1 MRRTRHQESVMAA
14 PLLTPNDV
22 AELCQISPKTVMR
35 AIRSGRL
42 SAARLG
48 KRGAFRI
55 APDDVDA
62 WVAASR
68 LTTSPVRE
76 ERVRPRGHL
85 RVDDDMDAL

>member
-1 MRRTRHQESVMAA
+1 MPA

-22 AELCQISPKTVMR
+22 AELCQISTKTVLR

-42 SAARLG
+42 AAARLG

-55 APDDVDA
+55 TPDDVDA
-62 WVAASR
+62 WVDSSR

-76 ERVRPRGHL
+76 GRVRPSGL
-85 RVDDDMDAL
+85 LAVDDEMDAL

>member
-1 MRRTRHQESVMAA
+1 MAA

-22 AELCQISPKTVMR
+22 ADLCQISPKTVIR

-42 SAARLG
+42 AAARLG
-48 KRGAFRI
+48 RRGASRL

-68 LTTSPVRE
+68 LAPSPMRE
-76 ERVRPRGHL
+76 GRVRPRGHL
-85 RVDDDMDAL
+85 RVGDEMDAL